1 MCKINKNRKRE
12 VRIDAGRNRKIL
24 ERQTDTE
31 KGTQTD

>member
-1 MCKINKNRKRE
+1 MNKNGKRD

-31 KGTQTD
+31 NGTQTD